1 MIKNLIILL
10 LISFSGFAFAQSEI
24 NISFKEKINLGKI
37 DEDTDFYINSF
48 YGKKHLVGNKINE
61 YIFSKPAIYKITVE
75 EKTHSNEQS
84 CNHNHLPSEIIV
96 NVNATKMTFDTASL
110 SFSKPIQKNIDTK
123 GIILSIAVNIETFD
137 HLPAKLNQ
145 SRVNFAGIGSEI
157 NANLGESIKE
167 LPEGKHILT
176 YNLNGIVT
184 QNSYLMIDFILP
196 NGTIQSVVMTEQIK
210 D

>member
-10 LISFSGFAFAQSEI
+10 LISFSGFAFAQGEI
-24 NISFKEKINLGKI
+24 NMSYKEKINLGKI
-37 DEDTDFYINSF
+37 DNDTDFYINSI
-48 YGKKHLVGNKINE
+48 YVKKHLVGNKINQ
-61 YIFSKPAIYKITVE
+61 YVFSKPAIYKITVE

-110 SFSKPIQKNIDTK
+110 SFSKSIQKNIDTK

-157 NANLGESIKE
+157 SANLNESIKE
-167 LPEGKHILT
+167 LSEGNHILK

-184 QNSYLMIDFILP
+184 ENSYLMIDFVLP
-196 NGTIQSVVMTEQIK
+196 NGTIQSVAMPNSIK